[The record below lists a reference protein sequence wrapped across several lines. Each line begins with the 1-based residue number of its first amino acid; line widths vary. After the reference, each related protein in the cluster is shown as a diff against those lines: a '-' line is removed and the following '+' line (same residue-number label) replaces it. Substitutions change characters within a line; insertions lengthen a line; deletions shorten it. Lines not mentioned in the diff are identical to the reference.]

1 MQVVCNNPV
10 LYVVDFPGFDA
21 IEVID
26 KRLGRGAVI
35 RAATA
40 ARFRTELA
48 KLSASEELSD
58 FDTLIAGYL
67 CLFNQ
72 PAVYH

>member
-21 IEVID
+21 LEVID

-35 RAATA
+35 RAGTA

-58 FDTLIAGYL
+58 FDDLIADYL
-67 CLFNQ
+67 SLFNQ